1 MMKNSCRLVLR
12 NSRNKILILVETWLV
27 EFVDRLRRTMSR
39 KLRDNNGEIETRL
52 NFWDTTE
59 KTMLLAVN
67 LVMQAR

>member
-12 NSRNKILILVETWLV
+12 NSKNKILILVETWLV

-52 NFWDTTE
+52 SFE
-59 KTMLLAVN
+59 ILLKDYATCN
-67 LVMQAR
+67 QPCDAS

>member
-1 MMKNSCRLVLR
+1 MKNSCRLVLR

-52 NFWDTTE
+52 SFE
-59 KTMLLAVN
+59 KLLKDYATCS
-67 LVMQAR
+67 QPCDAS